1 MHIFPRLLAATTL
14 FVASPLMAQVAA
26 PEPAAPTPVATVD
39 ADPALWVVRDGDTTI
54 YLFGTVHMLRP
65 GLSWFD
71 EAVADAFGASD
82 ELVLELPAG
91 SDARVGELV
100 TGLSSAQ
107 DGVAL
112 SARLSPEQRDIY
124 TRAMASINFPATPF
138 EAREPWMPAM
148 LLSVVPLVQRGYNPA
163 DGSEAILTRAA
174 SAVGKRISGLET
186 ADIQIGF
193 FDSMAIDTQI
203 DFLVSSAT
211 AALSGE
217 DNLAPMID
225 QWAAGDPDTL
235 GALMNA
241 ELASTPELARILLT
255 DRNANW
261 AEWIRLRL
269 AESGGRFFVAVGA
282 GHLAGEG
289 SVQQQLFAH
298 GITATRVEY

>member
-1 MHIFPRLLAATTL
+1 
-14 FVASPLMAQVAA
+14 
-26 PEPAAPTPVATVD
+26 
-39 ADPALWVVRDGDTTI
+39 
-54 YLFGTVHMLRP
+54 
-65 GLSWFD
+65 
-71 EAVADAFGASD
+71 
-82 ELVLELPAG
+82 
-91 SDARVGELV
+91 
-100 TGLSSAQ
+100 
-107 DGVAL
+107 
-112 SARLSPEQRDIY
+112 
-124 TRAMASINFPATPF
+124 
-138 EAREPWMPAM
+138 
-148 LLSVVPLVQRGYNPA
+148 
-163 DGSEAILTRAA
+163 
-174 SAVGKRISGLET
+174 
-186 ADIQIGF
+186 
-193 FDSMAIDTQI
+193 MAIDTQI

>member
-14 FVASPLMAQVAA
+14 FVASPLMAQEAA
-26 PEPAAPTPVATVD
+26 TPIPAHVATVD
-39 ADPALWVVRDGDTTI
+39 ADPALWVVRDADTTI

-71 EAVADAFGASD
+71 EAVADAFAASD

-107 DGVAL
+107 DGITL

-124 TRAMASINFPATPF
+124 TRAMAHMRLPAAPF

-148 LLSVVPLVQRGYNPA
+148 LLSVVPLIQRGYNPT
-163 DGSEAILTRAA
+163 DGVEATLTHAA
-174 SAVGKRISGLET
+174 TTAGKRISGLES

-193 FDSMAIDTQI
+193 FDTMAIDTQV
-203 DFLVSSAT
+203 DFLVSSAA

-217 DNLAPMID
+217 DSLAPMID
-225 QWAAGDPDTL
+225 QWAAGDPDRL

-241 ELASTPELARILLT
+241 ELASSPELARILLT

-269 AESGGRFFVAVGA
+269 AEPGGRYFVAVGA
-282 GHLAGEG
+282 GHLAGTG
-289 SVQQQLFAH
+289 SVQQMLFAH
-298 GITATRVEY
+298 GIIATRVAY